1 MKKDTDESVRVTV
14 TFNRASNP
22 EWFRVLSAI
31 ESGRSRS
38 EIVRTHLSVPSLER
52 FGVNLDR
59 PQAPKPDKSE
69 KINTTPPAVNS
80 SAISTVVDGNL
91 GSNKDENKTAEPLKL
106 VENDPKLS
114 GTRRNSGGLAAHLV
128 VNGFKS
134 V

>member
-1 MKKDTDESVRVTV
+1 MKKDTDETVRVTV

-52 FGVNLDR
+52 FGVSPDQ
-59 PQAPKPDKSE
+59 PQPFKPAKSE
-69 KINTTPPAVNS
+69 KINTTQPGVNS
-80 SAISTVVDGNL
+80 SAISTVVDGSF
-91 GSNKDENKTAEPLKL
+91 GSNKGDNKTAEPPKL
-106 VENDPKLS
+106 VENDPTS
-114 GTRRNSGGLAAHLV
+114 TGTRRSSGGLAAHLV
-128 VNGFKS
+128 GNGFKS